1 MIHFRR
7 QTWTMDVLT
16 CIGGFLSAWY
26 SHVHNRLPGPDTTVP
41 LPNEEQIIQI
51 FSRFQPALNN
61 LWKHIDEFLHSRFDV
76 PGAPGRILGLLMALS
91 GDFHCLCVIYKCA
104 LLSLIRV
111 RALT

>member
-1 MIHFRR
+1 
-7 QTWTMDVLT
+7 MDVLT

-41 LPNEEQIIQI
+41 LPNEEQIIQL
-51 FSRFQPALNN
+51 FFGFRTALNN
-61 LWKHIDEFLHSRFDV
+61 LWKNIDEFLHPRFDV

-104 LLSLIRV
+104 LLYLIRV
-111 RALT
+111 HVLTKAL